1 MTWHMEEGANVLYMS
16 KRFPSSKILGI
27 DYDKDFL
34 ALKHIGRDNASI
46 EYGNW
51 FDMDPKYIGKF
62 DGIVSFQTLLVL
74 KDYKNALRALAELEP
89 KWIALTTLF
98 YEGKINFYTVVD
110 GHERNDEGWGE
121 DGKRYYNVYSL
132 PLVKEFLNRCFY
144 QYEGGA
150 RLATENDQSPHH

>member
-1 MTWHMEEGANVLYMS
+1 MTWHVEEGANVLYMS

-34 ALKHIGRDNASI
+34 ALEHIGRDNTSI

-74 KDYKNALRALAELEP
+74 KDYKNPLRALAELEP

-98 YEGKINFYTVVD
+98 YEGKTIFTPLWMIMSVMMKA
-110 GHERNDEGWGE
+110 GERMGNDTTM
-121 DGKRYYNVYSL
+121 YIHY
-132 PLVKEFLNRCFY
+132 
-144 QYEGGA
+144 
-150 RLATENDQSPHH
+150 RL

>member
-1 MTWHMEEGANVLYMS
+1 MTWHVEEGANVLYMS

-34 ALKHIGRDNASI
+34 ALEHIGRDNASI

-74 KDYKNALRALAELEP
+74 KDYKNPLRALAELEP
-89 KWIALTTLF
+89 KWIVLTSLF

-110 GHERNDEGWGE
+110 DHERNDEGWGE

-132 PLVKEFLNRCFY
+132 PLVKEFLESLGLETFD
-144 QYEGGA
+144 
-150 RLATENDQSPHH
+150 TSDSI

>member
-1 MTWHMEEGANVLYMS
+1 MS

-34 ALKHIGRDNASI
+34 ALEHIGRDNASI

-62 DGIVSFQTLLVL
+62 DGLVSFQTLLVL
-74 KDYKNALRALAELEP
+74 KDYKNPLRALAELEP

-110 GHERNDEGWGE
+110 DHERKDEGWGE

-150 RLATENDQSPHH
+150 RLATENDQSPYH

>member
-1 MTWHMEEGANVLYMS
+1 MEEGANVLYMS

-34 ALKHIGRDNASI
+34 ALEHIGRDNTSI

-74 KDYKNALRALAELEP
+74 KDYKNPLRALAELEP

-98 YEGKINFYTVVD
+98 YEGKTIFTPLWMIMSVMMKA
-110 GHERNDEGWGE
+110 GERMGNDTTM
-121 DGKRYYNVYSL
+121 YIHY
-132 PLVKEFLNRCFY
+132 
-144 QYEGGA
+144 
-150 RLATENDQSPHH
+150 RL

>member
-1 MTWHMEEGANVLYMS
+1 MFLTWHMEEGANVLYMS

-121 DGKRYYNVYSL
+121 DGKRYYNVYLL
-132 PLVKEFLNRCFY
+132 PLVKEFLESLGLETFD
-144 QYEGGA
+144 
-150 RLATENDQSPHH
+150 TSDSI